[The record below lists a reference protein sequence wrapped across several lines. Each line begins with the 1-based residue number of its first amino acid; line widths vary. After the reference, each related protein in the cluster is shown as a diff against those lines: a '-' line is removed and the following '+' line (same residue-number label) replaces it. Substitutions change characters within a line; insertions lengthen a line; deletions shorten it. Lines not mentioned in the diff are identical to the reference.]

1 MKSIFAMCVTL
12 VSGGVYIN
20 QTYKDGLMLDLWTPP
35 HYPCNVSDDPA
46 EPAEP
51 TPLVVHIYGGG
62 WMMGLR
68 SDVCESSGCGHIA
81 QDSAKS
87 AGAAV
92 LTLDYSHTT
101 SGSPPHQTSTGVHMP
116 KQIRDVIDALN
127 WVLADAKKY
136 NIDPTR
142 VVCQGVSAGGHL
154 CALLAAY
161 STEQLHRPHGD
172 PPLAP
177 LRAAMSFFAPTD
189 LLNIQS
195 DADNS
200 AQRQWCVEQC
210 RKTYKEKHKNISGI
224 SACDPWDHEDPRSP
238 EPLLVGASEGL
249 GVVRANP
256 AKNQEIYDRLV
267 NANPITFVSRD
278 TPPMFIRA
286 GSCDPTVPHA
296 QSLKLASALWSAG
309 VNVDVKIVERG
320 GHNCQNANAWRPH
333 VAEGT
338 AWLVEQLG
346 DISPRRAYHA

>member
-1 MKSIFAMCVTL
+1 MKSIFAVCVTL
-12 VSGGVYIN
+12 VSGGVYVN
-20 QTYKDGLMLDLWTPP
+20 QTYKAGLMLDLWTPP
-35 HYPCNVSDDPA
+35 HYPCNVSSDSV
-46 EPAEP
+46 EPSEP

-62 WMMGLR
+62 WMFGLK
-68 SDVCESSGCGHIA
+68 SDVCESSGCGHIV
-81 QDSAKS
+81 QESAKS

-92 LTLDYSHTT
+92 LAMEYSLTTNNDLSHTT
-101 SGSPPHQTSTGVHMP
+101 HTGVHMP

-177 LRAAMSFFAPTD
+177 LRAAMPFFAPTD
-189 LLNIQS
+189 LLNIQPDS
-195 DADNS
+195 DNS
-200 AQRQWCVEQC
+200 VQRQWCVEQC
-210 RKTYKEKHKNISGI
+210 RKMYKEKHKNTSL
-224 SACDPWDHEDPRSP
+224 CDPWDHEDPRSP

-256 AKNQEIYDRLV
+256 AKHQEIYDRLV

-309 VNVDVKIVERG
+309 ADVDVKIVERG
-320 GHNCQNANAWRPH
+320 GHNCQSRDVWHPH
-333 VAEGT
+333 IVEGT
-338 AWLVEQLG
+338 AWLVEQLRG
-346 DISPRRAYHA
+346 ISPRGASHA